1 MNAPMRGTG
10 VALAMIAS
18 CAPIAKAEEVANMLA
33 CYPSTACD
41 PDDAEQSEI
50 LAIWSAMLTKLP
62 SIPTGHLGIEAWAD
76 TIERDRRRW
85 RSIDRANRP
94 TPDDFQGLDRAAEQ

>member
-1 MNAPMRGTG
+1 
-10 VALAMIAS
+10 
-18 CAPIAKAEEVANMLA
+18 MLA

-76 TIERDRRRW
+76 TIERDR
-85 RSIDRANRP
+85 
-94 TPDDFQGLDRAAEQ
+94 